1 MKFNWNKARPARAD
15 TVNLAGGDAFRES
28 PKLELAALLLT
39 ATLGDQFYRTGDQAA
54 ARVKTLIAQTAD
66 KRFVAKAALY
76 ARKEAGM
83 RSVTHLAAGELAQS
97 VKGEQWTAPFFAR
110 LVHRPDDALEILAY
124 QLTVYGRP
132 VPNSLKK
139 GLGAALSRF
148 DEYQLAKY
156 RRDDAEISL
165 VDAVNLVHPPHSEA
179 LRKLVNGTLA
189 PAGTWETRLTQA
201 GQAAAGDED
210 ALAGAK
216 AEAWRELLAM
226 RKLGYFALLRNL
238 RNILT
243 QAPELTDAAAAT
255 LTDARLIR
263 RSLVMPFRFTAAL
276 EALHTA
282 NLPNAGVVL
291 AALSAAVDVSLENVP
306 RFEGRTLIALD
317 GSGSMMG
324 RSIKIG
330 ALFAAALAKSN
341 AGADVML
348 FSDDA
353 RYVSLNRRDST
364 LTLAGWLEA
373 QCAAAGTNFH
383 AVFERATQ
391 AYDRIIL
398 LSDMQGWMGGHAP
411 TGTFAKY
418 RASHACDPKVYSFDL
433 AGYGTLQFPERNVF
447 CLAGF
452 SDKALETLKLLDGDP
467 GALVQQ
473 IEAVEL

>member
-1 MKFNWNKARPARAD
+1 MKFNWNKTRPTRAE

-39 ATLGDQFYRTGDQAA
+39 ATLGDQFYRTGDASA

-83 RSVTHLAAGELAQS
+83 RSVTHLAAGEIAQS

-124 QLTVYGRP
+124 QLSAYGRP

-139 GLGAALSRF
+139 GLGAALARF

-179 LRKLVNGTLA
+179 LRKLVNGTLS
-189 PAGTWETRLTQA
+189 PAETWETKLTQA

-210 ALAGAK
+210 ALAEAK
-216 AEAWRELLAM
+216 ADVWRELLTT

-243 QAPELTDAAAAT
+243 QAPELTEAAVAM

-263 RSLVMPFRFTAAL
+263 RSLVMPFRFTTAL
-276 EALHTA
+276 EALHAT
-282 NLPNAGVVL
+282 NLPNAGIVL
-291 AALSAAVDVSLENVP
+291 AALSVAVDVSLENVP
-306 RFEGRTLIALD
+306 KFEGRTLIALD

-324 RSIKIG
+324 RPIKIG

-341 AGADVML
+341 TGADVML

-364 LTLAGWLEA
+364 LTLAGWLES
-373 QCAAAGTNFH
+373 QCASAGTNFH
-383 AVFERATQ
+383 AVFERAAQ
-391 AYDRIIL
+391 AYDRIII
-398 LSDMQGWMGGHAP
+398 LSDMQGWIGGNAP
-411 TGTFAKY
+411 TETLAIY
-418 RASHACDPKVYSFDL
+418 RLCHACDPKVYSFDL

-452 SDKALETLKLLDGDP
+452 TDKALETLKLLDGDA
-467 GALVQQ
+467 GSLVRQ